1 MSFPRRLTVGARQRW
16 QKSRGRTAEWLER
29 HPVVAALLDRAG
41 CLHPDRRTLAR
52 GVAVG
57 VFVGLSPTVGF
68 QTLLMLI
75 GCIALRANFPIAFL
89 VSWVSNPLTMAPLY
103 LGFNRLGE
111 AVFHGAT
118 GEPAMEGATNGWIEI
133 GYLLFGSLVIALPL
147 AIVSYLLVLTVWR
160 AAVVRRRRKSFRER
174 LAIRAGNGDRG
185 GA

>member
-1 MSFPRRLTVGARQRW
+1 MSVSQRLIGGLRQHW
-16 QKSRGRTAEWLER
+16 CASRERTGVWLER
-29 HPVVAALLDRAG
+29 HPVAATLLDRAG

-68 QTLLMLI
+68 QTLLMLL
-75 GCIALRANFPIAFL
+75 GCVALRANFPIAFL

-118 GEPAMEGATNGWIEI
+118 GKPTMEGDTNGWIEI
-133 GYLLFGSLVIALPL
+133 GYLAFGSLVIALPL
-147 AIVSYLLVLTVWR
+147 AIISYALVLAVWR

-174 LAIRAGNGDRG
+174 LAVRARYGDRG
-185 GA
+185 G